1 MELLNQFQ
9 GFLGS
14 LGIGFFFYMIFHPI
28 YRIFQKASFFIKF
41 PAFLIVFIG
50 GTIFYFMFLI
60 KYNYGIMNI
69 FYPLSILIGVCFY
82 HIFYFMPFDDFY
94 LRTMAKVRD
103 LIKLKR
109 KKLFAII
116 NKKVKE
122 KKHVKT
128 IESKK

>member
-1 MELLNQFQ
+1 
-9 GFLGS
+9 
-14 LGIGFFFYMIFHPI
+14 
-28 YRIFQKASFFIKF
+28 
-41 PAFLIVFIG
+41 
-50 GTIFYFMFLI
+50 
-60 KYNYGIMNI
+60 MNI